1 MMSTTTPSH
10 FVRFAPPRSFVKIAL
25 DGKESVDGLRRKR
38 RRRSANC
45 GVAED
50 AHKAT
55 HTTAAAPPPAAAMV
69 VLCDGSEQQL
79 KQQRQQ
85 LKQQERLVDVVL

>member
-38 RRRSANC
+38 RRGSANC

-55 HTTAAAPPPAAAMV
+55 HTTAAAPPPAAMV